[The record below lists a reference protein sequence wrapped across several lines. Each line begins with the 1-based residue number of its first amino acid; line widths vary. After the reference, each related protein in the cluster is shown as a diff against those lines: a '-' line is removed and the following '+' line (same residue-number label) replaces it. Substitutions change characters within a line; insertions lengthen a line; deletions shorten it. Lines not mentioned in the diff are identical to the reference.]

1 MQQYYEKVICMT
13 VIIFMITSQF
23 SFSQTNDKFQPES
36 LSKLHAKAVNLF
48 HAGDTALGKKLFVEL
63 LGKSSKPGNEEAE
76 ADLWLEF
83 AKLIPSRDTTGITRL
98 YCYEKMVM
106 LYRKAG
112 KEQKEIEALKSI
124 ADLNLVH
131 GKLDLAETQLLN
143 VLKRYKAIG
152 YPKLYY
158 VYDLL
163 AVTNRYKGD
172 FSKGIQYAFLA
183 IESMEAAKDFSPA
196 TTFYSRLAN
205 MYRELGQTE
214 KSVHWYWK
222 VFRVRK
228 YTEPVN
234 LYMFRDAGFLARE
247 LIKLKNEKAAL
258 DFILDINAKNKPN
271 GAYAKASLLASL
283 AFCYDAMRQDR
294 HADKYYSQ
302 LIELTRQLKND
313 NEVTTDVHFEV
324 GQYLMNKGKYRQAAT
339 FLQKAL
345 NAPRGIN
352 SLSDTKDIYMMLYK
366 ADSATGNYHSAMQ
379 HLMKHK
385 ILDDSIFNET
395 KSRQIE
401 ELQVQYK
408 TKERERDIVWLN
420 NQNKQA
426 HKIKNIALGSAAL
439 LIVMIGLLYNS
450 YLAKQRSNLRLEI
463 HQKEMDQKNAYLEGL
478 NAELEHLLKEKEWLI
493 DEVQHRVKNNLQMV
507 TSLLHTQST
516 YLKDEAAVM
525 AVKDSLRRMQAM
537 SLIHQQLYEGQH
549 ATTIAMPKYINELL
563 HYLRESF
570 EIDNKITLTQV
581 IDPLELEVSQAVP
594 LGLIINEGVANAVK
608 FAFPKGDGGIVRV
621 SLQRDGTDHFMLK
634 IADNGVG
641 LLSEFKSTEH
651 FSLGISLM
659 EGLSKQLKGSF
670 SIENQNGVLITVRFI
685 GAK

>member
-1 MQQYYEKVICMT
+1 
-13 VIIFMITSQF
+13 MITLQF
-23 SFSQTNDKFQPES
+23 SFSQANDQFQSES
-36 LSKLHAKAVNLF
+36 LSKLHTKAVNLF
-48 HAGDTALGKKLFVEL
+48 HTGDTAQGKKLFVEL
-63 LGKSSKPGNEEAE
+63 LDKSRKRGNEEAE

-83 AKLIPSRDTTGITRL
+83 AKLISSRDTAGITRRF
-98 YCYEKMVM
+98 CYEKMVI
-106 LYRKAG
+106 LYKKAG

-124 ADLNLVH
+124 ADLNLIH
-131 GKLDLAETQLLN
+131 GKLDLAEAQLLN

-172 FSKGIQYAFLA
+172 FSKGIQYAFMA
-183 IESMEAAKDFSPA
+183 IQGMEAAKDLSPA

-214 KSVHWYWK
+214 KSVEWYWK
-222 VFRVRK
+222 VFRVREYK
-228 YTEPVN
+228 ELVN

-247 LIKLKNEKAAL
+247 LIKLKREKEAL

-271 GAYAKASLLASL
+271 GVYAKSSLLASL
-283 AFCYDAMRQDR
+283 GFCYHAMRQDQQ
-294 HADKYYSQ
+294 ADKYYSQ
-302 LIELTRQLKND
+302 LIKLTRQLEND

-324 GQYLMNKGKYRQAAT
+324 GKYLMNNGKYRQAAT

-345 NAPRGIN
+345 NALHGIN

-366 ADSATGNYHSAMQ
+366 ADSAAGNYHSAMQ

-385 ILDDSIFNET
+385 VLDDSIFNET

-401 ELQVQYK
+401 ELHVQYK
-408 TKERERDIVWLN
+408 MKERERDIEWLN

-426 HKIKNIALGSAAL
+426 HKIKNIALASAAL
-439 LIVMIGLLYNS
+439 LLVVIGLLFNS
-450 YLAKQRSNLRLEI
+450 YLSKQRSNRRLEI
-463 HQKEMDQKNAYLEGL
+463 HQKEIDQKNAYLEAL
-478 NAELEHLLKEKEWLI
+478 NAELEQLLKDKEWLI

-507 TSLLHTQST
+507 TSLLHTQSA
-516 YLKDEAAVM
+516 YLKDEAAVV

-537 SLIHQQLYEGQH
+537 SLIHQQLYNGQD
-549 ATTIAMPKYINELL
+549 ATTIEMPKYAGELL
-563 HYLRESF
+563 HSLRESF
-570 EIDNKITLTQV
+570 EIDSKITVTLA
-581 IDPLELEVSQAVP
+581 IEPLQLEVSQAVP
-594 LGLIINEGVANAVK
+594 LGLIINEGVSNAIK
-608 FAFPKGDGGIVRV
+608 FAFSKGEEGIVHV
-621 SLQRDGTDHFMLK
+621 SLQRDGADDFVLK
-634 IADNGVG
+634 IRDNGVG
-641 LLSEFKSTEH
+641 LPSGFDLANH
-651 FSLGISLM
+651 YSLGINLM

-670 SIENQNGVLITVRFI
+670 CIENNNGVLITVRFI